1 MNLIPTQRGELKPA
15 LLSAAYFF
23 FVLCSYYVL
32 RPIRDEMGVAG
43 GVDNLPWLFTGTLV
57 VMLLANPLFAAVV
70 ARYPVRRFIPLTYRF
85 FALNLVVFWA
95 VLATVGDGAGV
106 WVGRAF
112 FVWLSVFNLF
122 VVSVF
127 WAFMADNWD
136 TAQAKRLFGF
146 IAVGGTL
153 GAIAGA
159 ALTTFLVTA
168 VGAVNLLLVSV
179 VLLEAA
185 VQCARRFR
193 GTDAVATAAVHA
205 APIGG
210 GILAGIAHVS
220 RSPYLLGICAYMLL
234 YTVAATV
241 LYFQQAE
248 IAATHFDDRTT
259 RTQFFAG
266 IDLAV
271 NTLTIIVQVFF
282 TARVIQWFGVGATLA
297 FLPALFLVGF
307 VGLGLWPTV
316 FVLVAFQ
323 VLRRAGNYALARPA
337 RETLYTVV
345 SREDKY
351 KAKSLIDTFVYRAG
365 DQVGAWGYAALG
377 WFGLGL
383 TGIAFAAAPLA
394 AVWIFVALWLGRV
407 QARLAVKNQSNGV
420 VSTS

>member
-1 MNLIPTQRGELKPA
+1 MRLIPVQRGELKPA

-127 WAFMADNWD
+127 WGFMADNWD

-153 GAIAGA
+153 GAITGA
-159 ALTTFLVTA
+159 ALTTFLVTG

-179 VLLEAA
+179 LLLEAA
-185 VQCARRFR
+185 VQCVRRFR
-193 GTDAVATAAVHA
+193 DTDAVGADPRDAV
-205 APIGG
+205 PIGG
-210 GILAGIAHVS
+210 GVLAGIAHVS

-234 YTVAATV
+234 YTIAATV

-248 IAATHFDDRTT
+248 IAATHFDDRAA

-271 NTLTIIVQVFF
+271 NALTVVVQVFF

-297 FLPALFLVGF
+297 ILPALFLVGF
-307 VGLGLWPTV
+307 VGVGLWPTV
-316 FVLVAFQ
+316 IVLVVFQ
-323 VLRRAGNYALARPA
+323 VLRRAGNFALARPA
-337 RETLYTVV
+337 RETLFTVL

-383 TGIAFAAAPLA
+383 AGIAFAAAPLA
-394 AVWIFVALWLGRV
+394 AVWIFVALWLGRA
-407 QARLAVKNQSNGV
+407 QARLAGV

>member
-1 MNLIPTQRGELKPA
+1 MRLVAVERGEFKAA

-57 VMLLANPLFAAVV
+57 VMLVANPLFAAVV

-85 FALNLVVFWA
+85 FGLNLLVFWA
-95 VLATVGDGAGV
+95 VLTLAGDAADV

-127 WAFMADNWD
+127 WAFMADNWN
-136 TAQAKRLFGF
+136 TARAKRLFGF

-153 GAIAGA
+153 GAIVGAG
-159 ALTTFLVTA
+159 VTA
-168 VGAVNLLLVSV
+168 LLAAAAGPTNLLLVSV

-193 GTDAVATAAVHA
+193 GSDAPAAA
-205 APIGG
+205 ALDQGPIGG
-210 GILAGIAHVS
+210 GVFAGIAHVA

-248 IAATHFDDRTT
+248 IAASQFDDRIA

-271 NTLTIIVQVFF
+271 NVLTVVVQVFL
-282 TARVIQWFGVGATLA
+282 TARVIAWFGVGATLA
-297 FLPALFLVGF
+297 FLPALFVVGF
-307 VGLGLWPTV
+307 IGLGTWPTV
-316 FVLVAFQ
+316 AVLVAFQ
-323 VLRRAGNYALARPA
+323 VLRRAGNFALARPA

-351 KAKSLIDTFVYRAG
+351 KAKNLIDTFVYRAG
-365 DQVGAWGYAALG
+365 DQVGAWGYAALTAT
-377 WFGLGL
+377 GLGL
-383 TGIAFAAAPLA
+383 AGIAFAAAPLA
-394 AVWIFVALWLGRV
+394 ALWVAVAVWLGRA
-407 QARLAVKNQSNGV
+407 QARRAMV
-420 VSTS
+420 

>member
-1 MNLIPTQRGELKPA
+1 MRLVAVERGEFKAA

-57 VMLLANPLFAAVV
+57 VMLVANPLFAAVV

-85 FALNLVVFWA
+85 FGLNLLVFWA
-95 VLATVGDGAGV
+95 VLTLAGDAADV

-127 WAFMADNWD
+127 WAFMADNWN
-136 TAQAKRLFGF
+136 TARAKRLFGF

-153 GAIAGA
+153 GAIVGAG
-159 ALTTFLVTA
+159 VTA
-168 VGAVNLLLVSV
+168 LLAAAAGPTNLLLVSV

-193 GTDAVATAAVHA
+193 GSDAPAAA
-205 APIGG
+205 ALDQGPIGG
-210 GILAGIAHVS
+210 GVFAGIAHVA
-220 RSPYLLGICAYMLL
+220 RSPYLLGICAYLLL

-248 IAATHFDDRTT
+248 IAASQFDDRIA

-271 NTLTIIVQVFF
+271 NVLTVVVQVFL
-282 TARVIQWFGVGATLA
+282 TARVIAWFGVGATLA
-297 FLPALFLVGF
+297 FLPALFVVGF
-307 VGLGLWPTV
+307 IGLGTWPTV
-316 FVLVAFQ
+316 AVLVAFQ
-323 VLRRAGNYALARPA
+323 VLRRAGNFALARPA

-351 KAKSLIDTFVYRAG
+351 KAKNLIDTFVYRAG
-365 DQVGAWGYAALG
+365 DQVGAWGYAALTAT
-377 WFGLGL
+377 GLGL
-383 TGIAFAAAPLA
+383 AGIAFAAAPLA
-394 AVWIFVALWLGRV
+394 ALWVAVAVWLGRA
-407 QARLAVKNQSNGV
+407 QARRAMV
-420 VSTS
+420 

>member
-1 MNLIPTQRGELKPA
+1 MRLVAVERGEFKAA

-57 VMLLANPLFAAVV
+57 VMLVANPLFAAVV

-85 FALNLVVFWA
+85 FGLNLLVFWA
-95 VLATVGDGAGV
+95 VLTLAGDAADV

-127 WAFMADNWD
+127 WAFMADNWN
-136 TAQAKRLFGF
+136 TARAKRLFGF

-153 GAIAGA
+153 GAIVGAG
-159 ALTTFLVTA
+159 VTA
-168 VGAVNLLLVSV
+168 LLAAAAGPTNLLLVSV

-185 VQCARRFR
+185 VQCARRLR
-193 GTDAVATAAVHA
+193 GSDAPAGAAPDRG
-205 APIGG
+205 PIGG
-210 GILAGIAHVS
+210 SVFAGIAHVV

-248 IAATHFDDRTT
+248 IAASQFDDRAA
-259 RTQFFAG
+259 RTQFFAS

-271 NTLTIIVQVFF
+271 NALTVVVQVFL
-282 TARVIQWFGVGATLA
+282 TARVIAWFGVGATLA
-297 FLPALFLVGF
+297 FLPALFVVGF
-307 VGLGLWPTV
+307 IGLGTWPTV
-316 FVLVAFQ
+316 AVLVAFQ
-323 VLRRAGNYALARPA
+323 VLRRAGNFALARPA

-351 KAKSLIDTFVYRAG
+351 KAKNLIDTFVYRAG
-365 DQVGAWGYAALG
+365 DQVGAWGYAALTAT
-377 WFGLGL
+377 GLGL
-383 TGIAFAAAPLA
+383 AGIAFAAAPLA
-394 AVWIFVALWLGRV
+394 ALWVAVAVWLGRA
-407 QARLAVKNQSNGV
+407 QARRAMV
-420 VSTS
+420 

>member
-1 MNLIPTQRGELKPA
+1 MRLVAVERGEFKAA

-57 VMLLANPLFAAVV
+57 VMLVANPLFAAVV

-85 FALNLVVFWA
+85 FGLNLLVFWA
-95 VLATVGDGAGV
+95 VLTLAGDAADV

-127 WAFMADNWD
+127 WAFMADNWN
-136 TAQAKRLFGF
+136 TARAKRLFGF

-153 GAIAGA
+153 GAIVGAG
-159 ALTTFLVTA
+159 VTA
-168 VGAVNLLLVSV
+168 LLAAAAGPTNLLLVSV

-193 GTDAVATAAVHA
+193 GSDAPAAA
-205 APIGG
+205 ALDQGPIGG
-210 GILAGIAHVS
+210 GVFAGIAHVA

-248 IAATHFDDRTT
+248 IAASQFDDRIA

-271 NTLTIIVQVFF
+271 NVLTVVVQVFL
-282 TARVIQWFGVGATLA
+282 TARVIAWFGVGATLA
-297 FLPALFLVGF
+297 VLPALFVVGF
-307 VGLGLWPTV
+307 IGLGTWPTV
-316 FVLVAFQ
+316 AVLVAFQ
-323 VLRRAGNYALARPA
+323 VLRRAGNFALARPA

-351 KAKSLIDTFVYRAG
+351 KAKNLIDTFVYRAG
-365 DQVGAWGYAALG
+365 DQVGAWGYAALTAT
-377 WFGLGL
+377 GLGL
-383 TGIAFAAAPLA
+383 AGIAFAAAPLA
-394 AVWIFVALWLGRV
+394 ALWVAVAVWLGRA
-407 QARLAVKNQSNGV
+407 QARRAMV
-420 VSTS
+420 